1 MTDNKIGPTLRPIAE
16 PRTPERPAR
25 KEPVGGASFQ
35 QQLEQ
40 ASTQLAE
47 VGQQADSAAARTDAK
62 SIQDGLVRASEQFNK
77 MQQLEQLL
85 RQQYQ
90 NVTRKPTQDEE

>member
-1 MTDNKIGPTLRPIAE
+1 MTDNKIGTIRPVAE
-16 PRTPERPAR
+16 PRAPEKAQR
-25 KEPVGGASFQ
+25 KEPVRGTSFE

-40 ASTQLAE
+40 ANSQLTE
-47 VGQQADSAAARTDAK
+47 VGQQAEKVAAQSDAK
-62 SIQDGLVRASEQFNK
+62 SIQDGLVRANEQFNK

-90 NVTRKPTQDEE
+90 NVTRKPTQDKS